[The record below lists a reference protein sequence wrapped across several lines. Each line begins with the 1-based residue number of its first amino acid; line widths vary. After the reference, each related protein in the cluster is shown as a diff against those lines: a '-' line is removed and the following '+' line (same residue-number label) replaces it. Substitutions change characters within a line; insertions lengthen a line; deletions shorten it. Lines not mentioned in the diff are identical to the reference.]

1 MKKLFNILLLCAA
14 FGFAFTSCSKDD
26 DESNNLKEQ
35 IIGTWDATAVQ
46 FSSDNNWL
54 DVTNYPNLALSIS
67 FYDDNTYRSRGA
79 LGSGDGTY
87 KIQGKTVATYIDGDL
102 IATYEIKSISNTNI
116 EVLMTMNGETLG
128 IRGKKR

>member
-1 MKKLFNILLLCAA
+1 MKKLLLLVAA
-14 FGFAFTSCSKDD
+14 IGCVAFTGCSKDD

-67 FYDDNTYRSRGA
+67 FYDDNTYHSRGA